1 MKTVITLLTLLIGM
15 TIGSISYSESTIIN
29 AAEGTILDEHVKT
42 APIPAPVSVPVI
54 STEENEEVFAFYS
67 DDGC

>member
-29 AAEGTILDEHVKT
+29 AAEQTILDEHVKT
-42 APIPAPVSVPVI
+42 APIPAPVSVI
-54 STEENEEVFAFYS
+54 STEENEDVFAFYS
-67 DDGC
+67 DDEC